1 MSNTDEEGLEL
12 YRLEEDRSEVVTNR
26 RKNGIGKEIFC
37 MAEKRGIKG

>member
-12 YRLEEDRSEVVTNR
+12 YRLEEDSSEVVT
-26 RKNGIGKEIFC
+26 NGIGKEIFC